1 MSDPGY
7 RKRCTKVVEEG
18 VAGHYPSRTKPL
30 AAILFVHIRE
40 WYILINER
48 EKVIKAKEVL
58 LKIANGTNPVDGTP
72 INEESFLND
81 PRIIRCF
88 FYISEVLNRVIA
100 GQTNQNLPKPTEFH
114 ITKEEKGLVKF
125 PENKIGANQF
135 AKCINNVIDLNK
147 SKKLS
152 GVELNK
158 QLKKMGVLSENI
170 DEQGK
175 VRTIINNKSVDYGFE
190 SEKRNY
196 NGNEYEMVVIN
207 DIGKAYILENLEDIM
222 KY

>member
-1 MSDPGY
+1 VSAETLD
-7 RKRCTKVVEEG
+7 E
-18 VAGHYPSRTKPL
+18 
-30 AAILFVHIRE
+30 ILFVYIRG

-58 LKIANGTNPVDGTP
+58 IKIANGINPVDGTP

-88 FYISEVLNRVIA
+88 FYISELLNRVIA
-100 GQTNQNLPKPTEFH
+100 GQTNQNLPKPTELH
-114 ITKEEKGLVKF
+114 ITKEEKSLVKF
-125 PENKIGANQF
+125 PENKIGVNEF